1 MHPLSTP
8 PRLWGFLVALAATVA
23 FGLAPTASAQSDLV
37 ITGVIDA
44 DLSGGLPKA
53 VEIYALNDVPDL
65 SVYSVGVA
73 NNGGG
78 SDGPEQTLS
87 GSLAAGQF
95 YYLADDG
102 TATNPGDQRFEAFF
116 GFAADLYGN
125 FGVNGDDAVELFYDA
140 SGAFGGSEIV
150 VDVFGDRDVN
160 GDDEPWDYTDG
171 WAYRVNGTGPDGSTF
186 QVDNFT
192 YSGRAGLEDEASNAT
207 ASSPFPIGT
216 YSAGMM
222 GSGALVVT
230 TDEDELNMDGDCSL
244 REAVQAA
251 NTDAVVDLCDGT
263 SGETITFASAYTIS
277 LSLGELLIT
286 DGVTLDASSVGP
298 VTVDGNDASRV
309 FDVDASGQT
318 VFFTSLV
325 IQNGNANVN
334 SSAPNAGG
342 GVDLKAGSD
351 ATFTDV
357 DVYDSVA
364 GINGG
369 GIHGA
374 GDTDIV
380 ITTTADGR
388 STIARNVAQGN
399 DAGMGGGG
407 VWGAG
412 TVDISGNVLID
423 ANAATGTAGSGGGV
437 FNFGGVLTISDATIS
452 NNMANRAGG
461 GVEDFGDDDDAT
473 DVTLTDVTLSGNSI
487 ATAAPGNGGGLHSGG
502 GEVVVTGGLVTGNT
516 AVEGGGLWTS
526 GALTLTGTT
535 VTANTA
541 TGDADEAFEGGGG
554 LFNQGGMMTISEVTV
569 SSNVATGPGAS
580 GGGLFV
586 NGGMVT
592 VDASSFADNTS
603 LRAGGG
609 VEVNGGTLELTDT
622 DFAGNMTGATPG
634 NGGALH
640 VTSGT
645 VDATG
650 GSVSGNSAASEGGG
664 FWNNAGWTMT
674 VTGTSFSG
682 NVASG
687 DAPDN
692 GGGGLFNNG
701 GVMVLNGVT
710 VVENQADGTAGSG
723 GGVFNGPGGD
733 LTVNG
738 GTLQANAANR
748 AGGGIEN
755 ASGMDAPAVATLNNV
770 VLDENFIAVAAP
782 GNGGGLHSGGGTVTV
797 NGGRVTGNVA
807 TEGGGLWS
815 NGTLVVQPG
824 EEPATISNNVGT
836 GDAADNGGGGVYA
849 ESGAD
854 VTITDALITGNQATG
869 AAGSG
874 GGILVA
880 DNATVTMTGGRI
892 SENEANR
899 AGAGIEI
906 ADDPATESLFGEAFL
921 TEVSVTDNV
930 IVTAAPGNGGGLHIG
945 GRARALVQ
953 RSTFAN
959 NAATEGAGLWVSGA
973 GTLGVNNSTVSNNA
987 ATGEGGGIYLVGG
1000 GSVGLDALTVA
1011 GNTAGVSGGG
1021 LGRGVSDA
1029 GFFGFTNTILADNAA
1044 PAGPDCFG
1052 SYQASF
1058 SLVEDTAGCV
1068 LDGDNNLTGQD
1079 PMLDALAD
1087 NGGPTLTRAIPATSP
1102 AVDAGE
1108 TQFAVDQ
1115 RGFARTVGQDDI
1127 GAYEFG
1133 AAPGGDGTLA
1143 CSMDRFLAFGDFDT
1157 DGDDASYGE
1166 FAEVM
1171 NNDGST
1177 VDLRSCSFATF
1188 DPQTERVIYTT
1199 QGMGS
1204 VDADASYVF
1213 ASLNGDQMI
1222 PAGSIPDGPGAIVLL
1237 EGTTTVGASV
1247 ADVLDQVVA
1256 AVVYS
1261 TEDDVFASM
1270 SGGGTAQQRADQK
1283 AAFVAALARLGQP
1296 VAGENGA
1303 GEVDLAVTAAP
1314 NPLRDRTTVTFGVG
1328 EAADVRVAV
1337 YDALGRQV
1345 ALLAD
1350 APFAVGR
1357 HELTLEARDLPAG
1370 VYVVRATVGAE
1381 AFSTR
1386 VTVTR

>member
-1 MHPLSTP
+1 MQPLSTP
-8 PRLWGFLVALAATVA
+8 SRLWGLLAGLAAIVA
-23 FGLAPTASAQSDLV
+23 FGLAPAASAQGDLV

-53 VEIYALNDVPDL
+53 VELYAINDVPDL

-78 SDGPEQTLS
+78 SDGPEQALS
-87 GSLAAGQF
+87 GSLAAGSF

-102 TATNPGDQRFEAFF
+102 TATNPGDQRFMEFF

-140 SGAFGGSEIV
+140 SGAFGGSETV
-150 VDVFGDRDVN
+150 VDTFGDPDVN
-160 GDDEPWDYTDG
+160 GDDEAWDYTDG
-171 WAYRVNGTGPDGSTF
+171 WAYRVDGTGPDGGTF
-186 QVDNFT
+186 EVDDFT
-192 YSGRAGLEDEASNAT
+192 YSGRSGLEDETTNAS
-207 ASSPFPIGT
+207 ASTPFPIGS
-216 YSAGMM
+216 YSAGMT

-230 TDEDELNMDGDCSL
+230 TAEDELNMDGDCSL

-251 NTDAVVDLCDGT
+251 NTDAVVDMCDGT
-263 SGETITFASAYTIS
+263 SGETITFASAYTIT

-286 DGVTLDASSVGP
+286 DGVTIDASSVGSA
-298 VTVDGNDASRV
+298 TVDGDDASRV

-325 IQNGNANVN
+325 IQNGNAGVN
-334 SSAPNAGG
+334 SSAPNVGG

-357 DVYDSVA
+357 DVTDSVA

-380 ITTTADGR
+380 ITTSADGS

-412 TVDISGNVLID
+412 TVDISGNVTID

-452 NNMANRAGG
+452 NNTANRAGG
-461 GVEDFGDDDDAT
+461 GVEDFGDDDD
-473 DVTLTDVTLSGNSI
+473 DVDVMLTDVTLSGNSI

-502 GEVVVTGGLVTGNT
+502 GEVVVTGGMVTGNT

-526 GALTLTGTT
+526 GSLTATGTR
-535 VTANTA
+535 VWGNNA
-541 TGDADEAFEGGGG
+541 TGDADEPFEGGAG
-554 LFNQGGMMTISEVTV
+554 LFNQGGTMTLSELSVLN
-569 SSNVATGPGAS
+569 NVATGPGAS

-586 NGGMVT
+586 NGGTVT
-592 VDASSFADNTS
+592 VDASSFAGNTS

-609 VEVNGGTLELTDT
+609 IEVNGGTVELTDT
-622 DFAGNMTGATPG
+622 DFDENETGDAPG

-640 VTSGT
+640 VTRGT
-645 VDATG
+645 VNATG
-650 GSVSGNSAASEGGG
+650 GTVSGNTAASEGGG

-674 VTGTSFSG
+674 VTGTSFTG
-682 NVASG
+682 NTASG
-687 DAPDN
+687 DAADN

-701 GVMVLNGVT
+701 GTLVLNSVT
-710 VVENQADGTAGSG
+710 VTENQADGAAGSG

-738 GTLQANAANR
+738 GTIQSNSANR

-755 ASGMDAPAVATLNNV
+755 ASGMDAPAVATLNDV
-770 VLDENFIAVAAP
+770 VLDQNGIAVAAP

-797 NGGRVTGNVA
+797 NGGRITSNVA

-824 EEPATISNNVGT
+824 EEPTTIWNNTGT

-854 VTITDALITGNQATG
+854 VTISGAFIDGNKATG
-869 AAGSG
+869 ASGSG

-880 DNATVTMTGGRI
+880 DDATVRVTGGRI
-892 SENEANR
+892 AENEANR

-906 ADDPATESLFGEAFL
+906 ADDAATEGAFGEAYL
-921 TEVSVTDNV
+921 TEVMVTDNV

-945 GRARALVQ
+945 GRAYALVQ

-959 NAATEGAGLWVSGA
+959 NFATEGGGLWVSGG
-973 GTLGVNNSTVSNNA
+973 GTLGMNNSTVSNNA
-987 ATGEGGGIYLVGG
+987 ATGEGGGLYLVGG
-1000 GSVGLDALTVA
+1000 GTIGLDALTVA
-1011 GNTAGVSGGG
+1011 ENTAGVSGGG
-1021 LGRGVSDA
+1021 LGRGIGEA
-1029 GFFGFTNTILADNAA
+1029 GFFGFTNTILADNSA

-1058 SLVEDTAGCV
+1058 SLVEDTSGCM
-1068 LDGDNNLTGQD
+1068 LNGDNNLTGQD
-1079 PMLDALAD
+1079 AMLAPLAD
-1087 NGGPTLTRAIPATSP
+1087 NGGPTLTRALPATSP

-1108 TQFAVDQ
+1108 TQFAIDQ
-1115 RGFARTVGQDDI
+1115 RGFVRNVGQDDI

-1133 AAPGGDGTLA
+1133 AAPGGDGVLA
-1143 CSMDRFLAFGDFDT
+1143 CSMDRVLAFGDFDT
-1157 DGDDASYGE
+1157 DGDDATYGE

-1177 VDLRSCSFATF
+1177 VDLSSCSFATF
-1188 DPQTERVIYTT
+1188 DPQTERVVYTT
-1199 QGMGS
+1199 RGMGT
-1204 VDADASYVF
+1204 VDAGASYAF

-1256 AVVYS
+1256 AVVYAD
-1261 TEDDVFASM
+1261 EDDVFASM

-1283 AAFVAALARLGQP
+1283 AAFAAALARLGQP

-1337 YDALGRQV
+1337 YDALGREV

-1357 HELTLEARDLPAG
+1357 HELALNARDLPAG

-1381 AFSTR
+1381 TFSTR
-1386 VTVTR
+1386 VTVAR